1 MTRRLAM
8 SASTSTPWGASVSAG
23 AEPNRALS
31 TDNRRSSMDP
41 LAAEDVGN
49 GQLDIGDR
57 RALLAATLA
66 PALPRDQAAD
76 ARDVTDA
83 GQGTD
88 HSWRIVGRAA
98 RDVERRRGER
108 PARRRDD
115 VGCRG
120 ILGD

>member
-23 AEPNRALS
+23 AEPNRAFS
-31 TDNRRSSMDP
+31 TDNRRSSMNP

-49 GQLDIGDR
+49 GQLDIGKR

-76 ARDVTDA
+76 ARDVAHTR
-83 GQGTD
+83 QGAD
-88 HSWRIVGRAA
+88 HPRGIPGRAA
-98 RDVERRRGER
+98 RDIE
-108 PARRRDD
+108 
-115 VGCRG
+115 
-120 ILGD
+120 